1 MDYTVDG
8 PEAAEDGVHDLHPGR
23 SRAIRPE
30 EIQKGET
37 GKICDRMN
45 TENRTK
51 K

>member
-8 PEAAEDGVHDLHPGR
+8 PEAAEDGVHDLHAGR
-23 SRAIRPE
+23 GRAIRPE
-30 EIQKGET
+30 EIRKGEA

-45 TENRTK
+45 LENGTK

>member
-8 PEAAEDGVHDLHPGR
+8 YGAAEDGVHDLYAGR
-23 SRAIRPE
+23 GREVRPA
-30 EIQKGET
+30 EIQEGEA

-45 TENRTK
+45 IENVIK